1 MYFIKIMFFKGTF
14 MKNARKL
21 FAAVVNLLSHK
32 SAFAIITFALVIG
45 DVFPPGW

>member
-1 MYFIKIMFFKGTF
+1 

-32 SAFAIITFALVIG
+32 SVLAIISFALIIG
-45 DVFPPGW
+45 DILPPGGI